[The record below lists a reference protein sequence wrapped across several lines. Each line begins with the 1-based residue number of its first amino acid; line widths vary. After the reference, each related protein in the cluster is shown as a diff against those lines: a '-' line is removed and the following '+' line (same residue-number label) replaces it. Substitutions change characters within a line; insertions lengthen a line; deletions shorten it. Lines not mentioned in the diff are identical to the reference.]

1 MIYSHSLRPSL
12 PRPALNH
19 PPPRV
24 PMTSNPK
31 RWVIKPFSPKLEQL
45 DLRSILSPTDQPQSL
60 EKMWSSS
67 QDDDSFNYSLE
78 STTVTGMQPT
88 VIVSSGSGKST
99 PEVVVQ
105 ARQVS
110 VSEDGSDSEDWRPS
124 TPSNPSSPNS
134 STGSHVGFYSFIDDP
149 ASPEAELNKVYMVSP
164 TRQAKLNT
172 LKQKNTFKLQTYTE
186 GKRPGRLFEETN
198 GDDLYRVEEA
208 STVNE
213 KEENPDRN
221 EIIRNQAPKKSPALK
236 EQWSALENLDL
247 SNTPQRLLDGFSL
260 LYKPVSAR
268 TEQARVE
275 PGTIDKEQI
284 NFKAAR
290 KQFLIMEQS
299 KKNAFQQS
307 LQHLPYS
314 PKMRGR
320 TISSTASIFTPK
332 EVSKENSLEENQFT
346 LTEQQK
352 TEVNTVTV
360 TEDQEDGVLSVA
372 IDDIESGL
380 DELTVGYTSDERISN
395 VPSISEVGSS
405 LALLSTETPIQREIR
420 ISREREEDLRRSRG
434 ILHTDISEMV
444 EIRTKPILSLSS
456 SHIKAAKSKE
466 PNRVSFLIQRELE
479 LEKQRQF
486 PIPDHNRENQALDK
500 KSSFESHPQ
509 EIPNISLKPRQRENE
524 LEQRTV
530 TADDMWITEQ
540 PVLVEEGDL
549 SDTKEVLSPCCP
561 HRHPDESML
570 QRNTDCGISGSK
582 VQIGPYSEEND
593 YSKVRV
599 YNENGVDSQ
608 NSNKT
613 QNKSSWIVEN
623 DNSMSQK
630 NRVYSPTILSQLD
643 LEKTRYTPAWRS
655 YLEPTKWRPKMQNA
669 PDSIRQEIEE
679 DLRREQ
685 ELQEMRESPS
695 VPNSVVTSVKNSSE
709 PRSPLTGS
717 EENILSP
724 ETPHRQ
730 IEEVDSVAPEKKRDH
745 SSPYSWSL
753 ATSSVFQLSIPAD
766 KSQQMPSPQQNSRL
780 PSMSIIIPQPW
791 GNPKPMSP
799 TVSWVTPIKP
809 LSAPVD
815 LSSPISQKGL
825 TETLLKDFED
835 RRIKL
840 KLEESA
846 YAGIQPIDA
855 INNEV
860 VEATRVTRH
869 KNQRAL
875 QWEAGMYVNQES
887 E

>member
-1 MIYSHSLRPSL
+1 
-12 PRPALNH
+12 
-19 PPPRV
+19 
-24 PMTSNPK
+24 MTSNPK

-45 DLRSILSPTDQPQSL
+45 DLRSILSPTDPPQSL

-67 QDDDSFNYSLE
+67 QDGDSFSYSLV
-78 STTVTGMQPT
+78 STTVTSMQPT
-88 VIVSSGSGKST
+88 VMVSSGSGKST

-110 VSEDGSDSEDWRPS
+110 VSEDGSDSEEWRPS

-134 STGSHVGFYSFIDDP
+134 STGSHVGFYSFVDDP

-213 KEENPDRN
+213 KEENPDRI

-247 SNTPQRLLDGFSL
+247 SNTPKRLLDGFSL
-260 LYKPVSAR
+260 LYKPVSVK
-268 TEQARVE
+268 TEQVRVE
-275 PGTIDKEQI
+275 PETIDKEQI
-284 NFKAAR
+284 DFNAAR

-307 LQHLPYS
+307 HQHLPYS

-320 TISSTASIFTPK
+320 TMSSTASIFTPK

-346 LTEQQK
+346 LAAQQK

-372 IDDIESGL
+372 TDDVESGFG
-380 DELTVGYTSDERISN
+380 DLTVGYTSDERISN
-395 VPSISEVGSS
+395 DPSISEMESS
-405 LALLSTETPIQREIR
+405 FALLSTETPIQREIR

-434 ILHTDISEMV
+434 ILRTDISEMV

-456 SHIKAAKSKE
+456 QIKAAKSKE

-486 PIPDHNRENQALDK
+486 PIPDHNRENQAQDK

-509 EIPNISLKPRQRENE
+509 DIPNISLKPSQRENE

-530 TADDMWITEQ
+530 SADDMWITEQ

-561 HRHPDESML
+561 HRHPDESTL
-570 QRNTDCGISGSK
+570 QRNTDCSTSGSK
-582 VQIGPYSEEND
+582 VQIGAYSEEND

-599 YNENGVDSQ
+599 YNENGVDSR
-608 NSNKT
+608 NINPGT
-613 QNKSSWIVEN
+613 QKKSSWIVEN
-623 DNSMSQK
+623 DNSMTQK
-630 NRVYSPTILSQLD
+630 NRVYSPTMLSQLD
-643 LEKTRYTPAWRS
+643 LEKTRYSSSWRS
-655 YLEPTKWRPKMQNA
+655 HLEPTKWRPKMQNA

-685 ELQEMRESPS
+685 ELQELRESLS
-695 VPNSVVTSVKNSSE
+695 VPNSAVTSLKTYSE
-709 PRSPLTGS
+709 PRSPLIGND
-717 EENILSP
+717 ENLLSP
-724 ETPHRQ
+724 ETPH
-730 IEEVDSVAPEKKRDH
+730 IVPPEKKTDH
-745 SSPYSWSL
+745 SSTYSWSL
-753 ATSSVFQLSIPAD
+753 ATSSVSQLSMAD
-766 KSQQMPSPQQNSRL
+766 KSQQMASPQQNSRL

-799 TVSWVTPIKP
+799 TVSLVTPIKP

-815 LSSPISQKGL
+815 MSSPISQKGL

-875 QWEAGMYVNQES
+875 QWEAGMYTNQES

>member
-1 MIYSHSLRPSL
+1 
-12 PRPALNH
+12 
-19 PPPRV
+19 
-24 PMTSNPK
+24 MTSNPK

-60 EKMWSSS
+60 EKTWSSRK
-67 QDDDSFNYSLE
+67 DDDSFNYSLE

-88 VIVSSGSGKST
+88 VMVSSESGKST

-134 STGSHVGFYSFIDDP
+134 STGSHVGFYSFVDDP

-186 GKRPGRLFEETN
+186 GNRPGRLFEETN

-208 STVNE
+208 ST
-213 KEENPDRN
+213 EENPDRI

-260 LYKPVSAR
+260 LYKPVSAK

-275 PGTIDKEQI
+275 PEAIDKEQI
-284 NFKAAR
+284 DFNAAR

-307 LQHLPYS
+307 HQHLPYS

-320 TISSTASIFTPK
+320 TMSSTASIFTPK

-346 LTEQQK
+346 LASQQK

-360 TEDQEDGVLSVA
+360 TEDQKNGVLSVA
-372 IDDIESGL
+372 IDDVESDLG
-380 DELTVGYTSDERISN
+380 ELTVGYTSNERISN
-395 VPSISEVGSS
+395 DPSISEMGSS
-405 LALLSTETPIQREIR
+405 LALLSTEETPIQREIR

-434 ILHTDISEMV
+434 ILRTDISEMV
-444 EIRTKPILSLSS
+444 EIRTKPILSFSS
-456 SHIKAAKSKE
+456 SQIKAAKSKE
-466 PNRVSFLIQRELE
+466 PNKVSFLIQRELE
-479 LEKQRQF
+479 LDKQQQF
-486 PIPDHNRENQALDK
+486 PIPDHNQKNQALEK
-500 KSSFESHPQ
+500 KSAFESHPQ
-509 EIPNISLKPRQRENE
+509 EIPNISLKASQRENE
-524 LEQRTV
+524 LEQRTDS
-530 TADDMWITEQ
+530 ADDMWITEQ
-540 PVLVEEGDL
+540 PVLLEEGDL

-561 HRHPDESML
+561 HRHPDESTL
-570 QRNTDCGISGSK
+570 QRSTDCSTSRSK
-582 VQIGPYSEEND
+582 VQIGPYSEKND

-608 NSNKT
+608 NSNPRRQK
-613 QNKSSWIVEN
+613 KYSWNVEN
-623 DNSMSQK
+623 DNNMLQK
-630 NRVYSPTILSQLD
+630 NRVYSPTILSQLN
-643 LEKTRYTPAWRS
+643 LEKTRYSPSWRS
-655 YLEPTKWRPKMQNA
+655 HLEPTNWKPKMQNA

-685 ELQEMRESPS
+685 ELQELREFIS
-695 VPNSVVTSVKNSSE
+695 VPNSAVTSLKTSSK
-709 PRSPLTGS
+709 PRSPLIGS
-717 EENILSP
+717 EENLLSP
-724 ETPHRQ
+724 ETPKRH
-730 IEEVDSVAPEKKRDH
+730 IEEVDSMPPEKKTDH

-753 ATSSVFQLSIPAD
+753 ATSSVFQLSMAD
-766 KSQQMPSPQQNSRL
+766 KSQQMSSPLQNSRL
-780 PSMSIIIPQPW
+780 PSMSIITPQPW
-791 GNPKPMSP
+791 GNQKPMSP
-799 TVSWVTPIKP
+799 TVSLITPIKP

-815 LSSPISQKGL
+815 MLSPTSQKGL

-835 RRIKL
+835 RKIKL

-875 QWEAGMYVNQES
+875 QWEAGMYANQES